1 MQSKLCEI
9 IINQVDYSTED
20 LEQNEWWFVDSNG
33 IYYTMYKMKI
43 DEYSEIELTRYN
55 KSESI
60 ENIKYN
66 DFQVKEVYGKEKYKE
81 WTKK

>member
-1 MQSKLCEI
+1 
-9 IINQVDYSTED
+9 
-20 LEQNEWWFVDSNG
+20 
-33 IYYTMYKMKI
+33 MKI